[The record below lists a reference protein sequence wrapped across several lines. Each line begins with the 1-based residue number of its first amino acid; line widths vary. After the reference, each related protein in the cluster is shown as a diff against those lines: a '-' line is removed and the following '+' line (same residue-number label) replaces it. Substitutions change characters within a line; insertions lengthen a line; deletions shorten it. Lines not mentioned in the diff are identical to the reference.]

1 VGVAEP
7 FVRPADGSFF
17 GTHSVLRMRLC
28 LEKKELLEFGW
39 VRGAKDLKE
48 SGSIII
54 FLLASSLSYSSESPQ
69 IDSDIFE
76 SCLVFTRTIYS

>member
-1 VGVAEP
+1 MGVAEP

-28 LEKKELLEFGW
+28 LEKKELLEFGS

-48 SGSIII
+48 SGFII